1 MLPLSR
7 LDVSTTAQ
15 LGDALLTLIRHDA
28 QAEALETVHQRRVE
42 LFVIRAEGVY
52 RDLLVHLVEHQ
63 QHLTEI
69 DQRLDVSEATAQALA
84 VTIQQ
89 RDADLRG
96 LVQQGLLDLGQ
107 QLVDAQQA
115 AATALAEHAAFTD
128 AQALRLRQSLDQA
141 VQRLAT
147 LEAKQFSARLSRLW
161 ARLRQ
166 ILPWLRSSK

>member
-84 VTIQQ
+84 VTVQQ

-107 QLVDAQQA
+107 QLRETQQATTIGFSGQTLLAEERAQQQQQF
-115 AATALAEHAAFTD
+115 LN
-128 AQALRLRQSLDQA
+128 QA

-147 LEAKQFSARLSRLW
+147 LEATQFSARLSRLW
-161 ARLRQ
+161 VRLRQ
-166 ILPWLRSSK
+166 ILPWPRSSK